1 MKALPWNVPVWGTQ
15 PINAQKRAQSHPAL
29 VTLGLGACGAWPVP
43 LIQETTPPA
52 NL

>member
-29 VTLGLGACGAWPVP
+29 VTLGLGAFGAWPVP
-43 LIQETTPPA
+43 LIQENPAAA